1 MTEKLH
7 KGLDQ
12 PARSCMEAIKFAT
25 QADEHHEDKNAGLAA
40 WGLQLIGDSSEGR
53 ALSEYAELQKR
64 FRSVLADRAPT
75 VLTRPLGGRR
85 PLTWYFVRVSEP
97 TREGAMQLCSRL
109 KSIGGSCI
117 VSRN

>member
-1 MTEKLH
+1 
-7 KGLDQ
+7 
-12 PARSCMEAIKFAT
+12 MEAIKFAT
-25 QADEHHEDKNAGLAA
+25 QADEHHEDKNASVAA

-75 VLTRPLGGRR
+75 VLKRPLGGRG